1 MIILSTYHFK
11 EIEIFFEHFYDQHLI
26 SKISTCS
33 LNKTNIINTIYIYV
47 MLIFLLWNMCCCD
60 FLCTSKKKSRCG
72 ILFHSMWAH
81 SKNGNF
87 GLIQPYQVNGV
98 TLFWY
103 TYIVGFFFLKMNSM
117 INILE
122 LSISK
127 YLCTSFIVERLSY

>member
-26 SKISTCS
+26 SKVSTCS
-33 LNKTNIINTIYIYV
+33 LNKTNIINTIYIYF

-60 FLCTSKKKSRCG
+60 FLCTSKKKAGVEYFSTACG
-72 ILFHSMWAH
+72 RILKMA
-81 SKNGNF
+81 
-87 GLIQPYQVNGV
+87 
-98 TLFWY
+98 TLALSNHTKLMGSHYSGIHILLFL
-103 TYIVGFFFLKMNSM
+103 FFLKINSM

-127 YLCTSFIVERLSY
+127 YLCTSFIVERLLY

>member
-11 EIEIFFEHFYDQHLI
+11 ELEIFFEHFYDQHLI

-33 LNKTNIINTIYIYV
+33 LNKTNIINTIYIYF

-72 ILFHSMWAH
+72 ILFHSMWVH

-87 GLIQPYQVNGV
+87 GLIILVYI
-98 TLFWY
+98 
-103 TYIVGFFFLKMNSM
+103 YIVVVFFFLINSM

-127 YLCTSFIVERLSY
+127 YLCTGFIVERLLY